1 MTAGQR
7 REGAGRSYWAHE
19 VKIGSGVV
27 KKRVITQCFANVH
40 VQHTNTRTN
49 EVSAQVH
56 WHTLF
61 FANTPASCQKLLNCS
76 LGGKVD
82 ATILAGQYARQEKVR
97 EDGTQPWLISDNW
110 KYILLK
116 PMQRGP
122 PSKTEETMTLG
133 QRGTYTITFIL
144 HSACVRVCVLC
155 RDIATFFLNFFFIKC
170 PTHTHSHS
178 LLQILVFTM
187 EHVFS
192 GWHMYM
198 QSISL
203 TCSGKTEGKESG
215 GRKR

>member
-1 MTAGQR
+1 MYMSSIQTLAQM
-7 REGAGRSYWAHE
+7 RS
-19 VKIGSGVV
+19 
-27 KKRVITQCFANVH
+27 
-40 VQHTNTRTN
+40 QHKCTDTHSFLQTPLPHAK
-49 EVSAQVH
+49 SFWIVH
-56 WHTLF
+56 WGV
-61 FANTPASCQKLLNCS
+61 KLMPHFSPDSMWLH
-76 LGGKVD
+76 
-82 ATILAGQYARQEKVR
+82 ARQEKVR

-192 GWHMYM
+192 SWHMYM